1 MKLNVTLTV
10 LLAVVLVLTACAP
23 REPEPAAEA
32 TAGAEFEAAMNS
44 LRDAYVAAANAGDAA
59 GLANLFTDDAVQM
72 EPNRPVVAGKEAIQS
87 RFQEMYQTYSE
98 NLAVSVDE
106 RAVAGD
112 WGYGRGSYTL
122 TLTPKAGGNP
132 IEDIGKWLNV
142 VQRQADGSWK
152 IARHIWNSN
161 KPLPGAPQ

>member
-1 MKLNVTLTV
+1 MKLNVTLTM

-32 TAGAEFEAAMNS
+32 TAGAEYEAAFNN
-44 LRDAYVAAANAGDAA
+44 LRDAFVAAANAGDAA
-59 GLANLFTDDAVQM
+59 GLANLYTDDAVQM
-72 EPNRPVVAGKEAIQS
+72 EPNRPAVVGREAIQS
-87 RFQEMYQTYSE
+87 RFQEIYQTYSE
-98 NLAVSVDE
+98 NLSVSVE
-106 RAVAGD
+106 ETAVAGD
-112 WGYGRGSYTL
+112 WGYGRGSHTL
-122 TLTPKAGGNP
+122 TLTPKAGGDAV
-132 IEDIGKWLNV
+132 EDTGKWLNV